1 MLVELL
7 RTRRSI
13 RKFEQRPVEK
23 EKLDQIV
30 EAALR
35 APSSRGFNPWH
46 FVVVADPE
54 MLGNL
59 SKAKPHGAAFLKNAP
74 LAVVVCADP
83 AVSDVWVEDA
93 SIASIIVHL
102 AATDL
107 GLGSCWIQIRKRP
120 HESGTSAGEHIAG
133 LLKLPENLEVESIV
147 AIGYAAEEKKGH
159 AEESLQRE
167 KVSFET
173 Y

>member
-1 MLVELL
+1 M
-7 RTRRSI
+7 
-13 RKFEQRPVEK
+13 
-23 EKLDQIV
+23 
-30 EAALR
+30 A
-35 APSSRGFNPWH
+35 
-46 FVVVADPE
+46 ADPE
-54 MLGNL
+54 R
-59 SKAKPHGAAFLKNAP
+59 
-74 LAVVVCADP
+74 
-83 AVSDVWVEDA
+83 SDVWVEDA
-93 SIASIIVHL
+93 SIAAIILHL
-102 AATDL
+102 AAADL

-167 KVSFET
+167 KLSFET